1 MVLKLKEARN
11 RVGLTQASVAE
22 LLGTTQQTYQRWE
35 QGKTEP
41 SIQQL
46 HALARIFGTT
56 TSALL
61 GVPQAANDR
70 DQTLRDLC
78 EDPRHFWGHVGI
90 RLPMVAQTLYYPISE
105 EGRLLIE
112 MQMTSCEDDD
122 MLSIITLADKELFV
136 RAGSIARLHLVED
149 ASDFPGEPSERD
161 VGIIGVES
169 GYSREAYRALAKALP
184 AWMVGVEPDADI
196 PSELLR
202 EAETIV
208 ATEQLDADEAYEM
221 LTQTRVWQTDGSVY
235 SFRSKG
241 SVLEDAVS
249 FVAGEM
255 GAFVPFYDA
264 TNESEVFFP
273 SSRIAMIEMPMHLLE
288 GASDDFDD
296 ELIADLGEDGTLGTL
311 Q

>member
-1 MVLKLKEARN
+1 MVLKLKEFRN
-11 RVGLTQASVAE
+11 RVGLTQAAVAD

-70 DQTLRDLC
+70 DESLRDLC
-78 EDPRHFWGHVGI
+78 EDPRLFWGHVGI
-90 RLPMVAQTLYYPISE
+90 RLPMVPQTLYYPISE
-105 EGRLLIE
+105 EGRLLID
-112 MQMTSCEDDD
+112 MQMASCEDDD
-122 MLSIITLADKELFV
+122 VLNIVTLADKELFV
-136 RAGSIARLHLVED
+136 RAGAIARLHLVED

-184 AWMVGVEPDADI
+184 GWMVGVEPGADI
-196 PSELLR
+196 SSELLR
-202 EAETIV
+202 QAETIV

-221 LTQTRVWQTDGSVY
+221 LTHTRVWQTDGSIY
-235 SFRSKG
+235 SFRSEG
-241 SVLEDAVS
+241 GALVEAMTYL
-249 FVAGEM
+249 AGEM

-273 SSRIAMIEMPMHLLE
+273 WSRIAMIEMPMHLLE
-288 GASDDFDD
+288 GASDEFDD
-296 ELIADLGEDGTLGTL
+296 ELIADLGEDGRLGTL